1 MRQWQHWNIAFT
13 KCLSK
18 MWDQIPVISK
28 AQVFQF
34 FAQVEIAEYRWRWGI
49 LNFIPIKFSHISIN
63 TWIICCKTDITLTF
77 GYWVDS
83 FQHQVTC
90 LVNVFLLSTVENS
103 NGIFATDCNNISNQ
117 FYFIN
122 IRLFFR
128 ALLIIDVNL
137 NGPKSPLL
145 VLVNQRGFILLKLI
159 PLSPTTA
166 TATTI

>member
-117 FYFIN
+117 FYQHT
-122 IRLFFR
+122 
-128 ALLIIDVNL
+128 
-137 NGPKSPLL
+137 PLL
-145 VLVNQRGFILLKLI
+145 QSLI
-159 PLSPTTA
+159 DNWCEFEWTEKSFASVSKSKRFYFT
-166 TATTI
+166 